1 MNKLFKLMDI
11 YFLLCVLIA
20 LVRLCTKL

>member
-1 MNKLFKLMDI
+1 MDI